1 MLSFNNSDFTY
12 IIKLMFDIYQLSILD
27 FSNYNNSSTEHY
39 EKKE

>member
-12 IIKLMFDIYQLSILD
+12 IIKLMFDIYRLSILE
-27 FSNYNNSSTEHY
+27 FSNYNNSSIEHY